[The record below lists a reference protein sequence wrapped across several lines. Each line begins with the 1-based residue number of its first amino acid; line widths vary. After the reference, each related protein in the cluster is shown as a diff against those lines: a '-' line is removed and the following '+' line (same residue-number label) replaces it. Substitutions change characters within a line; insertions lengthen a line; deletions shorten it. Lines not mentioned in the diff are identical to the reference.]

1 MENGEVAVAEKEHPF
16 YRYYGQ
22 LSHQQN
28 MLQDSIRTGTYYN
41 AVSYNVSDFEGKV
54 VLDVG
59 TGSGILS
66 LFAAQ
71 AGAKKVYAV
80 ECSGMVRYARR
91 LVKANGFDGV
101 IQVILGK
108 VEEVTIPEKVDIIIS
123 EPMGFFLVHERMLE
137 SYMIARDRF
146 LKPEG
151 KMFPTTGTMFV
162 SVFSDDSLY
171 KELKSRSK
179 FWKQKDFYGFNISCL
194 KDDAQREVFNQPV
207 VGYIPTNTLITATT
221 ATHVI
226 NFEKDTVDSLKHFQI
241 PFSFIITS
249 TSLLHG
255 LACWFDV
262 NFVGSSS
269 EVVLS
274 TAPYSS
280 GTHWYQCR
288 FCLENPIAVNMGQ
301 SVSGVLD
308 MKVNDDKSY
317 DVTLNISLDGTLIK
331 SSGFY
336 HLQDQTYYYG
346 NQEEY

>member
-1 MENGEVAVAEKEHPF
+1 MQFQNRFDYLLRIVGNDYAILIITIMENGEVAVAEREHPF

-22 LSHQQN
+22 LAHQQN

-91 LVKANGFDGV
+91 LVKANGFENV

-137 SYMIARDRF
+137 SYIIARDRF
-146 LKPEG
+146 LKPDG
-151 KMFPTTGTMFV
+151 MMFPTTGTMFL

-171 KELKSRSK
+171 KELKSKSK
-179 FWKQKDFYGFNISCL
+179 FWKQKDFYGFDISGL
-194 KDDAQREVFNQPV
+194 KDDAQREVFSQPV
-207 VGYIPTNTLITATT
+207 VGYIPTTSLITATT
-221 ATHVI
+221 STHVI
-226 NFEKDTVDSLKHFQI
+226 DFQKDSVDSLKHFQI
-241 PFSFIITS
+241 PFNFIITA
-249 TSLLHG
+249 T
-255 LACWFDV
+255 CR
-262 NFVGSSS
+262 
-269 EVVLS
+269 
-274 TAPYSS
+274 YRS
-280 GTHWYQCR
+280 G
-288 FCLENPIAVNMGQ
+288 
-301 SVSGVLD
+301 
-308 MKVNDDKSY
+308 
-317 DVTLNISLDGTLIK
+317 
-331 SSGFY
+331 
-336 HLQDQTYYYG
+336 
-346 NQEEY
+346 

>member
-1 MENGEVAVAEKEHPF
+1 MAEKEHPF

-22 LSHQQN
+22 LAHQQN

-91 LVKANGFDGV
+91 LVKANGFEG
-101 IQVILGK
+101 IIEVILGK
-108 VEEVTIPEKVDIIIS
+108 VEEVEIPEKVDLIIS

-137 SYMIARDRF
+137 SYIIARDRF
-146 LKPEG
+146 LKPNG
-151 KMFPTTGTMFV
+151 LMYPSTGTMFV
-162 SVFSDDSLY
+162 SVFSDDGLY
-171 KELKSRSK
+171 KELKSRST
-179 FWKQKDFYGFNISCL
+179 FWNQEDFYGFDISTL

-207 VGYIPTNTLITATT
+207 VGYIPTDTLITATT
-221 ATHVI
+221 CTHQI
-226 NFEKDTVDSLKHFQI
+226 DFQKDSVESLHHIQI
-241 PFSFIITS
+241 PLQFCITI

-262 NFVGSSS
+262 AFKGTSA

-288 FCLENPIAVNMGQ
+288 FCFEQPIAVNVGQ
-301 SVSGVLD
+301 IVKGVLD
-308 MKVNDDKSY
+308 LKVNDDKSY
-317 DVTLNISLDGTLIK
+317 DVTAELSLEGANAK

-346 NQEEY
+346 NQEY